1 MEDSLRLDLLN
12 VFAKH
17 GIVSENSIRNE
28 LIKNEFLEL
37 KRKGFRPKEAR
48 EQFSDKYFLGLKSI
62 EKIIYEK

>member
-37 KRKGFRPKEAR
+37 KEKGLRPKDAR
-48 EQFSDKYFLGLKSI
+48 EQLSDKYFLGLKSI